1 MAERKMGAPYAGPHA
16 RPHSE
21 TTPEVKMPAASDKL
35 YFCNAGE
42 VAERLKAAVC

>member
-1 MAERKMGAPYAGPHA
+1 MAGRKMGALYAGRMPS
-16 RPHSE
+16 RTPK